1 MKRKA
6 LTLLLISCLSA
17 SALLAIDFSIVAK
30 ANIIPLP
37 EKLATDQGY
46 IRSSG
51 AIDPPTLPIQRE
63 GNVYRFTDN
72 IINCT
77 FEIEIDDVVIDGNGF
92 LLSVPAFGEIDKN
105 HQVKGA
111 SPLISISN
119 KSNIIVKNVT
129 FDKYSNAIDVRNS
142 TKIII
147 LQNTMRNGNTGIYM
161 LRSANCS
168 LLANEISDNSLRG
181 VLIQDCTSLDISY
194 NTISNNGYAGIE
206 IDDLTRH
213 IFNGLEHSNFTRN
226 TFSGN
231 NYAGL
236 YFLGHHKNNQIFEN
250 NFINNNIGLSFMGG
264 PSVNNSFNN
273 NYWRGDQL
281 QINDQNIDR
290 VDQSPLASP
299 VSTSFDASLFPLP
312 SPAQKPSPEPDSTS
326 EPFPTTLVAIA
337 SALLFCITGVGLLV
351 YFKKRNHQ
359 KEKVD
364 L

>member
-6 LTLLLISCLSA
+6 LTLLLISCLST
-17 SALLAIDFSIVAK
+17 SALLAIDFSRVAK
-30 ANIIPLP
+30 ANIIPIP

-46 IRSSG
+46 IRSTG
-51 AIDPPTLPIQRE
+51 VIDPPTLPIQRE
-63 GNVYRFTDN
+63 GNIYRFTDN

-77 FEIEIDDVVIDGNGF
+77 FEIERDDVVIDGNGF
-92 LLSVPAFGEIDKN
+92 LLSVPAFGELDKN

-111 SPLISISN
+111 NSLISISN

-142 TKIII
+142 SKIII
-147 LQNTMRNGNTGIYM
+147 LQNTMRNGNTGVYI

-236 YFLGHHKNNQIFEN
+236 YFLGHHTNNQIFEN
-250 NFINNNIGLSFMGG
+250 NFINNSIGLSFMGG

-273 NYWRGDQL
+273 NYWRGNQL

-290 VDQSPLASP
+290 VDQSSLASP
-299 VSTSFDASLFPLP
+299 ASTSFDPSLFPLQSQTP
-312 SPAQKPSPEPDSTS
+312 TSSPEPNSMS
-326 EPFPTTLVAIA
+326 EPFPTAPIATSVASVTAA
-337 SALLFCITGVGLLV
+337 SVGFFI
-351 YFKKRNHQ
+351 YFKKRKNSLG
-359 KEKVD
+359 EKHE
-364 L
+364 